1 MSHNVTRFEMVYV
14 TVNTGLLCLVYYLL
28 RRTFDWYNHILWSSR
43 TVMSVTPSRGLYL
56 YLRTLDI
63 AMDDEIVTDDEAS
76 ILHVLANALGVSP
89 SSTAECLAIIRGEE
103 KNPFDELEEDYSG
116 HHLGDVTTYQS
127 ALIAALDDE
136 VITEDEWSMLE
147 VLRNLIGLQPDQH
160 GMIEEAIR
168 QMADIDTNGTRRI
181 ERLNRFNTVC
191 PFN

>member
-1 MSHNVTRFEMVYV
+1 
-14 TVNTGLLCLVYYLL
+14 
-28 RRTFDWYNHILWSSR
+28 
-43 TVMSVTPSRGLYL
+43 MSVTPSRGLYL

-89 SSTAECLAIIRGEE
+89 SSTAECLAIVRGEE

-116 HHLGDVTTYQS
+116 HHLGEVTTYQS

-168 QMADIDTNGTRRI
+168 QMADVDINGTRRI

-191 PFN
+191 PFK